1 MSVRHGVRRRSRSA
15 IERLRRLIRYK
26 LIIPV
31 FRSPHPPEYTARGV
45 AIGVLWGLTPLMGF
59 QTAGILSTW
68 LLIRTLTGRD
78 SSVVQALIW
87 VWVNNPITMIPM
99 YYVFYVTGLW
109 MTGTSGSLGGYDAF
123 VALWQQSEAE
133 PTFVARIALLARVVG
148 VALVAGCVPYALA
161 GSWISYHWALGI
173 ARARRRRISDPARV
187 APRA

>member
-1 MSVRHGVRRRSRSA
+1 MTRYGVRRRSRGW
-15 IERLRRLIRYK
+15 IERVRRLIRYR

-45 AIGVLWGLTPLMGF
+45 AIGVLWGLTPLIGF
-59 QTAGILSTW
+59 QTAGILGTW

-78 SSVVQALIW
+78 SSVLQALIW

-109 MTGTSGSLGGYDAF
+109 MTGSSGSPGGYDAF

-133 PTFVARIALLARVVG
+133 PTLVARVALLDRVVG
-148 VALVAGCVPYALA
+148 VAMVAGCVPYALV
-161 GSWISYHWALGI
+161 GSWISYRWALAI
-173 ARARRRRISDPARV
+173 TRARRRRISDRARV